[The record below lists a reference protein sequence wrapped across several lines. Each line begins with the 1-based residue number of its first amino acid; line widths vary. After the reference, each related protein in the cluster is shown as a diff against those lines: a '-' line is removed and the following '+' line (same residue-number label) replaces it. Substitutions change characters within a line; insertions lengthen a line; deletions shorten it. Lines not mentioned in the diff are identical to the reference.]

1 MHVLDA
7 GPDALW
13 PYALDMLESPPFSAY
28 EFPRT
33 VESGSNKFGE
43 SFGPVADVLLS
54 FPTMANDSSLQ
65 RVAAGGKALSI
76 SEQIAENTKKRAAK
90 KRAAKK
96 KEAATSA
103 SPPKRKTSRAKTST
117 AKKSATKKPAKKPPR
132 SSRRQRSRPQ

>member
-1 MHVLDA
+1 
-7 GPDALW
+7 
-13 PYALDMLESPPFSAY
+13 MLESPPFSAY

-33 VESGSNKFGE
+33 VKSGSNKFGE

-96 KEAATSA
+96 KEAAARAA